1 MAKRQ
6 ADMGRARGLG
16 KVVLVAAVAA
26 LLTACSSS
34 RVNLKHPLV
43 KQETAASQVAM
54 VYFIRPRTERFM
66 GPADNRLKVEADRF
80 HLMKIA
86 KGEYTLLPMV
96 PGNVWITVT
105 NLTAWGPQ
113 NRMKEMSRSRQFRF
127 LPGETYYLVFQ
138 VVDGEFRGVFF
149 RPTLVDANS
158 ARDLSRY
165 MKPVGMA
172 RKAPL
177 S

>member
-1 MAKRQ
+1 MTQRQ
-6 ADMGRARGLG
+6 GDMSKVGAMGRVLLVTVLA
-16 KVVLVAAVAA
+16 VVLA
-26 LLTACSSS
+26 ACSSS
-34 RVNLKHPLV
+34 RINYKHPLV
-43 KQETAASQVAM
+43 KKKTAASQVAM

-80 HLMKIA
+80 PLMNIA

-149 RPTLVDANS
+149 RPELVDAAS
-158 ARDLSRY
+158 ARELSRH
-165 MKPVGMA
+165 MKPLGMA

>member
-1 MAKRQ
+1 M
-6 ADMGRARGLG
+6 MGRRANDKWSGRGRLLP
-16 KVVLVAAVAA
+16 VA
-26 LLTACSSS
+26 LLLVLLSACSSS
-34 RVNLKHPLV
+34 HINGRHPLV
-43 KQETAASQVAM
+43 KVAAPASEVAM

-66 GPADNRLKVEADRF
+66 GPADNRLEVEADRF
-80 HLMKIA
+80 HLMEIA

-113 NRMKEMSRSRQFRF
+113 NRMKKMSRSRQFRL
-127 LPGETYYLVFQ
+127 LPGETYYVVFQ

-149 RPTLVDANS
+149 RPELVDARS
-158 ARDLSRY
+158 ARDLARH
-165 MKPVGMA
+165 MKAVGMA

>member
-1 MAKRQ
+1 
-6 ADMGRARGLG
+6 MGKMLR
-16 KVVLVAAVAA
+16 VAA
-26 LLTACSSS
+26 LAALLAACSSS
-34 RVNLKHPLV
+34 HLNNKHPLV
-43 KQETAASQVAM
+43 KKEATTAQVAM

-80 HLMKIA
+80 HLMDIA

-149 RPTLVDANS
+149 RPALVDANS
-158 ARDLSRY
+158 ARDLSRH